1 MSNDQAIRDQM
12 RQLRERRAEKN
23 AQNPRKRPRDDS
35 SPVRSSDT
43 ENQFPS
49 TPLPLSFAGNALVPR
64 NVTSTVINYAKKQKL
79 RGDQLTQVDTFLADT
94 QTVRDAK
101 LYVSLLSLQ
110 NDLQKIIATKP
121 AYTVS
126 PELKVNIKAYV
137 APVLLSPKLPA
148 YKGDEPVGLVFNL
161 VKKHRFDTPVG
172 FEHNPA
178 DCGKIRS
185 VIEEA
190 FTQGRSK
197 FKKLLSAS
205 VRIRRDKKFEMLPPE
220 KHQNLYSLA
229 QAFVNDTK
237 CRINAG
243 LVGRIALMVFM
254 THPDTDFW
262 DQVDKRLAILREDAD
277 GDAEII
283 AETFDAYIDEDK
295 EAHGNVEIVYQ
306 GTDDIQEEVDASIV
320 AAGLIDA
327 TITVNAGDAGA
338 AGTNGG
344 DEEEGSAT

>member
-12 RQLRERRAEKN
+12 RQLRERHAEKN

-35 SPVRSSDT
+35 SPVRGSDT

-49 TPLPLSFAGNALVPR
+49 TPLPLSFTGNALVPR

-79 RGDQLTQVDTFLADT
+79 RGDQLTQVDNSLADT

-101 LYVSLLSLQ
+101 LYVGLLSLQ
-110 NDLQKIIATKP
+110 NDLQKVIAAKP
-121 AYTVS
+121 AYT
-126 PELKVNIKAYV
+126 VNIKAYV
-137 APVLLSPKLPA
+137 VPVLLSPKLPA

-172 FEHNPA
+172 FERNPA

-197 FKKLLSAS
+197 FKKLLSAN
-205 VRIRRDKKFEMLPPE
+205 VRIRRDKKLEMLPPE
-220 KHQNLYSLA
+220 KHHNLYSLA

-295 EAHGNVEIVYQ
+295 EAHGNVEIVYG

-327 TITVNAGDAGA
+327 AITVNAGDAGA
-338 AGTNGG
+338 AGTSGG
-344 DEEEGSAT
+344 DEQEGSAT